1 MTWFNNL
8 RLRTK
13 LMTSFGLVLII
24 VAVQSIFAYRTTTS
38 NNESSQWVE
47 HTHTVIEMA
56 EDGLAGLVNMET
68 GYRGFLVTGKD
79 EFLDPYREGIS
90 AYQANLRELQTKT
103 SDNPTQVARWKDL
116 EQRAAAWQKE
126 VTEPGMV
133 LRRDI
138 TAGEATTVDLI
149 AFESSGLGKSHFDG
163 MRAVF
168 AEAVGA
174 ERTLMEERQ
183 QASAAAGDTL
193 LSVLLWGTIVVIGI
207 GLAVTFFV
215 SREISTPVTAITKV
229 ADGLALGDID
239 QTVTYKSSDEIGQL
253 ADSFRSMITA
263 QQAKA
268 EASDQIAQ
276 GNLSVE
282 FEAASEKDVLGNAML
297 NMVGSLKAMNAEIVG
312 LVETAVAGQLD
323 SRGDTSKFAGDYA
336 GIIQGVNNTLDAVI
350 EPINEAAAVL
360 DKMANRDLT
369 ARVVGDYQGDHANIK
384 NSLNTA
390 VQNLDE
396 GLVQVG
402 SASDQVT
409 SAAGQ
414 IGSGSQALAQGAS
427 EQASSLEEVSSS
439 LEEMASMTKQNA
451 ENSNQA
457 KTLAQNA
464 RELADSGTE
473 AMERMTQ
480 SINSI
485 KGSSDETAKIIKT
498 IDEIAFQTN
507 LLALNAAVEAARAG
521 EAGKGFAVV
530 AEEVRNLAQRSAE
543 AAKNTADLIEESV
556 NNADQGVKVTE
567 EVAQILGEI
576 ADGSRKVND
585 LVGEI
590 AAASNE
596 QSQGI
601 EQVNQGVTQMNQVTQ
616 QNAANAE
623 ESASAA
629 EELNGQATELQ
640 GLVGQ
645 FTLSESGRSQ
655 KKQTVGSN
663 AQSTPQPSNQI
674 HSLLQSKEDKQG
686 STAAIGNGHQDTS
699 GKPELLIPLD
709 NDDEG
714 ILNEF

>member
-1 MTWFNNL
+1 MKWTISK
-8 RLRTK
+8 K
-13 LMTSFGLVLII
+13 LTAGFGLCALII
-24 VAVQSIFAYRTTTS
+24 VGLIGFNYTQLNKLDALQQEGAARADDAVAITEAASL
-38 NNESSQWVE
+38 
-47 HTHTVIEMA
+47 
-56 EDGLAGLVNMET
+56 GLQL
-68 GYRGFLVTGKD
+68 
-79 EFLDPYREGIS
+79 
-90 AYQANLRELQTKT
+90 YQAVAAAQIDRNLQETDRLWAEVIAEATE
-103 SDNPTQVARWKDL
+103 DL
-116 EQRAAAWQKE
+116 EKLDELVDTPQEIALMEEVDAAYEEIVRLFEDEMRPLLERTDA
-126 VTEPGMV
+126 
-133 LRRDI
+133 I
-138 TAGEATTVDLI
+138 TAGVIRELDGAIDAKVDEMEGPLRSIMVSLGEEMVEADEKFDNTSASTITISGIMGLVAVVAAVLI
-149 AFESSGLGKSHFDG
+149 AVLIT
-163 MRAVF
+163 RAIVRPVN
-168 AEAVGA
+168 AMTTASEA
-174 ERTLMEERQ
+174 
-183 QASAAAGDTL
+183 
-193 LSVLLWGTIVVIGI
+193 LS
-207 GLAVTFFV
+207 
-215 SREISTPVTAITKV
+215 
-229 ADGLALGDID
+229 LGDID
-239 QTVTYKSSDEIGQL
+239 QNVTYKSSDEIGQL
-253 ADSFRSMITA
+253 ADSFRSMIAA

-268 EASDQIAQ
+268 EASNQIAQ

-282 FEAASEKDVLGNAML
+282 LEAASAKDVLGNAMI

-312 LVETAVAGQLD
+312 LVDAAVAGKLD
-323 SRGDTSKFAGDYA
+323 SRGDTSKFDGDYA
-336 GIIQGVNNTLDAVI
+336 EIIQGVNNTLDAVI
-350 EPINEAAAVL
+350 EPITEAADVL
-360 DKMANRDLT
+360 DKVANRDLT
-369 ARVVGDYQGDHANIK
+369 ARVVGDYQGDHARIK

-402 SASDQVT
+402 AASDQVS

-414 IGSGSQALAQGAS
+414 ISGGSQALAQGAS

-439 LEEMASMTKQNA
+439 LEEMASMTRQNA
-451 ENSNQA
+451 DNSNQA
-457 KTLAQNA
+457 KTLAQTA
-464 RELADSGTE
+464 RESADNGTG

-485 KGSSDETAKIIKT
+485 KGSSDETAKIVKT

-543 AAKNTADLIEESV
+543 AAKSTADLIEESV

-576 ADGSRKVND
+576 AEGSRKVND

-601 EQVNQGVTQMNQVTQ
+601 EQVNTGVTQMNQVTQ

-645 FTLSESGRSQ
+645 FTLSESGRKQ
-655 KKQTVGSN
+655 QTV
-663 AQSTPQPSNQI
+663 AQSAPQPANQV
-674 HSLLQSKEDKQG
+674 HSLLQGKENGQG
-686 STAAIGNGHQDTS
+686 STTTNGNGKETS

-709 NDDEG
+709 NDDEEV
-714 ILNEF
+714 LNEF